1 MCLPNCT
8 YYIYVMYIYISQGIF
23 QSEVVAKLDL
33 TSAQVLRAPA
43 AHHPG
48 EGGGGLT
55 QLGSR
60 GDIC

>member
-1 MCLPNCT
+1 MSSN
-8 YYIYVMYIYISQGIF
+8 YIHIYICISISLKEFSSQKLWLF
-23 QSEVVAKLDL
+23 KLDL

-55 QLGSR
+55 QLGSP